1 MTIIRLASDHKLV
14 GNTRQ
19 IGNVSVLWVAQ
30 GERADIRF
38 QRYTKDY
45 ARYSDR
51 PYKVGARSFK
61 TLEAAVKALAT

>member
-1 MTIIRLASDHKLV
+1 MTIIRISSDHKLA

-19 IGNVSVLWVAQ
+19 IGNASVLWVGPYEAA
-30 GERADIRF
+30 EIRF

-61 TLEAAVKALAT
+61 TLEAAVRAVEI